1 MAIGVG
7 INGVLGGGGGVPSLA
22 DPSSF
27 ADAIAL
33 YRSDAGITLVSD
45 KVDAWAD
52 QSSNGYDAA
61 AAFAANRL
69 LQVPN
74 KGKYDFKDIWML
86 NSSRFETSTW
96 KSGTYSELS
105 VDFAVTPSDQGY
117 WFCIGDGNNSNA
129 AFFIFISNN
138 NILVYHKIGG
148 TLKYQYYPHNTSIGQ
163 LMLVTIVYDG
173 AESGTDKVKCY
184 VNGSQE
190 SMGGSSGGVWGST
203 LPEPDTLKL
212 IIPAW
217 SGAAKGILGYLGI
230 WDRVL
235 TGDEIAANQTWKEEI
250 WS

>member
-1 MAIGVG
+1 MSLAIGIG
-7 INGVLGGGGGVPSLA
+7 GGNPTSGGGGDTLN

-33 YRSDAGITLVSD
+33 YRSDAGITLVGD

-52 QSSNGYDAA
+52 QSGSGYDAA

-86 NSSRFETSTW
+86 NSNRFETSTW
-96 KSGTYSELS
+96 RSGTYSELS

-129 AFFIFISNN
+129 AFFIFISTN

-148 TLKYQYYPHNTSIGQ
+148 TLKYQYYPHNTIIGQ
-163 LMLVTIVYDG
+163 LI
-173 AESGTDKVKCY
+173 K
-184 VNGSQE
+184 

-212 IIPAW
+212 IIPSW

-230 WDRVL
+230 WDRAL
-235 TGDEIAANQTWKEEI
+235 TGDEIAANQTWKENI